1 MGELLYLSALS
12 GSTEFTEATEATLMD
27 AMRRF
32 CRSIELCDGYL
43 RGYYGL
49 KIVSR
54 PASAVM
60 AMMAMMIVLTNSP
73 GHKPIAY
80 AGFKDSIGFGE

>member
-12 GSTEFTEATEATLMD
+12 GSTELTEATLMD

-60 AMMAMMIVLTNSP
+60 AMVAMMNVLTTGP
-73 GHKPIAY
+73 GHEPIAY
-80 AGFKDSIGFGE
+80 AGFKDSIGIGE